1 MNLAPREKFG
11 LGSKLKKFVRNIIP
25 NEVADI
31 AVKAAPFVAPFNPA
45 IAGAMAGLGSFDQTG
60 SISKGVKAGL
70 INYGLGNVARVL
82 GGAGP
87 QFGFKAPGTGTG
99 LGSYFTSPTSGTQ
112 LFGAKPTDVT
122 TEALPGPDL
131 DTYAGIEEYQLSQTD
146 PKLSQIKVGADK
158 VIEDIY
164 GKGATTPGYKDLF
177 SKVINPDATFSER
190 TQAITDLGGKA
201 LKDIYTKP
209 VTIDGKTE
217 YQIDKLAV
225 GATIAGATTYLEA
238 RKLAKEAE
246 LVDDEDQYTEEMYEA
261 DKARYKDYYSQI
273 LTPESFGLKDGGI
286 ISLRKMKANG
296 DIPEEFISYTD
307 DNSGVIYYDP
317 EGNPITK
324 AEAMKAF
331 DEMPEEDQILTDM
344 EGKPLGEP
352 EVRKRILPMPKP
364 KEFVFEGRMKRL
376 MEAKGMLEPESFE
389 YLLQELK
396 DEMTESGIPSIK
408 LEKKATG
415 GRVGFNQGSLGGNT
429 LFGDIAEIDWGK
441 EIKDSGKSL
450 IDLFSPSQIMDILKQ
465 AGEGFKQIYFN
476 LKSDSEKEDLLKK
489 IMGEDYEKK
498 ATGGRVGLKDGPGK
512 DGLQNFKIGEYKPF
526 KYTGSIDDVLEAD
539 LGDDPLTDI
548 VKIGY
553 TVRAP
558 LIDIIRGVAKTGKE
572 AASLIAAAT
581 KAGYDLTK
589 PVRETVSDVAGGIY
603 DVAKKT
609 VQESGD
615 ASRFI
620 QPLYYL
626 ERFAPEK
633 NLTDDETRLR
643 RLKRSI
649 GRDDRDLI
657 KTIENRIFG
666 YDDAGIN
673 QSEEDKKVSKQI
685 QADIDSRD
693 FGFKKGGRIQY
704 AMGSEVPIRQNEA
717 GTKEMDFRQSGG
729 FVPPIGIKEK
739 ADDIPAMLSNNEFV
753 FTADAVRA
761 AGGGSVNKGAQKMYA
776 LMKQLENKVV

>member
-1 MNLAPREKFG
+1 MAISRMQMYRQLRAGGGIMNLAPREKFG

-31 AVKAAPFVAPFNPA
+31 AVKAAPFVAPFNPLL
-45 IAGAMAGLGSFDQTG
+45 AGAMSGIGTFDQTG
-60 SISKGVKAGL
+60 SISAGVKSGL
-70 INYGLGNVARVL
+70 INYGLGQAGRYI
-82 GGAGP
+82 GGAGFQQGINP
-87 QFGFKAPGTGTG
+87 FAGANFSGGIMSG
-99 LGSYFTSPTSGTQ
+99 LGSLFTSPIGTQ
-112 LFGAKPTDVT
+112 TGLQLGQYKLFGGPGSEAFKAGQDIANVGQANVGASLDEIVGPGGDIESFLYKTDPSKLT
-122 TEALPGPDL
+122 SS
-131 DTYAGIEEYQLSQTD
+131 QLSKQMSLEAGKTFAER
-146 PKLSQIKVGADK
+146 SSGNVVG
-158 VIEDIY
+158 
-164 GKGATTPGYKDLF
+164 GYKDLF
-177 SKVINPDATFSER
+177 SKVISPDATLGER

-225 GATIAGATTYLEA
+225 GATIAGATTYIEA

-261 DKARYKDYYSQI
+261 DKARYKDYYSKI

-307 DNSGVIYYDP
+307 DESGVIYRDP

-331 DEMPEEDQILTDM
+331 DEMPLEDQVLTDM

-352 EVRKRILPMPKP
+352 KTRKRILPMPKP
-364 KEFVFEGRMKRL
+364 KEMVFEGRMKRL

-415 GRVGFNQGSLGGNT
+415 GRVG
-429 LFGDIAEIDWGK
+429 
-441 EIKDSGKSL
+441 
-450 IDLFSPSQIMDILKQ
+450 
-465 AGEGFKQIYFN
+465 
-476 LKSDSEKEDLLKK
+476 
-489 IMGEDYEKK
+489 
-498 ATGGRVGLKDGPGK
+498 LKDGPGK
-512 DGLQNFKIGEYKPF
+512 DGLQNFKVGEYKPF
-526 KYTGSIDDVLEAD
+526 KYTGSIDDVWEAD
-539 LGDDPLTDI
+539 LGGDPLGDI

-589 PVRETVSDVAGGIY
+589 PVRETIGDVAGGIY

>member
-1 MNLAPREKFG
+1 MQMYRQLRAGGGIMNLAPREKFG

-31 AVKAAPFVAPFNPA
+31 AVKAAPFVAPFNPLL
-45 IAGAMAGLGSFDQTG
+45 AGAMSGIGTFDQTG
-60 SISKGVKAGL
+60 SISAGVKSGL
-70 INYGLGNVARVL
+70 INYGLGQAGRYI
-82 GGAGP
+82 GGAGFQQGINP
-87 QFGFKAPGTGTG
+87 FAGANFSGGIMSG
-99 LGSYFTSPTSGTQ
+99 LGSLFTSPIGTQ
-112 LFGAKPTDVT
+112 TGLQLGQYKLFGGPGSEAFKAGQDIANVGQANVGASLDEIVGPGGDIESFLYKTDPSKLT
-122 TEALPGPDL
+122 SS
-131 DTYAGIEEYQLSQTD
+131 QLSKQMSLEAGKTFAER
-146 PKLSQIKVGADK
+146 SSGNVVG
-158 VIEDIY
+158 
-164 GKGATTPGYKDLF
+164 GYKDLF
-177 SKVINPDATFSER
+177 SKVISPDATLGER

-225 GATIAGATTYLEA
+225 GATIAGATTYIEA

-261 DKARYKDYYSQI
+261 DKARYKDYYSKI

-307 DNSGVIYYDP
+307 DESGVIYRDP

-331 DEMPEEDQILTDM
+331 DEMPLEDQVLTDM

-352 EVRKRILPMPKP
+352 KTRKRILPMPKP
-364 KEFVFEGRMKRL
+364 KEMVFEGRMKRL

-415 GRVGFNQGSLGGNT
+415 GRVG
-429 LFGDIAEIDWGK
+429 
-441 EIKDSGKSL
+441 
-450 IDLFSPSQIMDILKQ
+450 
-465 AGEGFKQIYFN
+465 
-476 LKSDSEKEDLLKK
+476 
-489 IMGEDYEKK
+489 
-498 ATGGRVGLKDGPGK
+498 LKDGPGK
-512 DGLQNFKIGEYKPF
+512 DGLQNFKVGEYKPF
-526 KYTGSIDDVLEAD
+526 KYTGSIDDVWEAD
-539 LGDDPLTDI
+539 LGGDPLGDI

-589 PVRETVSDVAGGIY
+589 PVRETIGDVAGGIY

>member
-1 MNLAPREKFG
+1 MAISRMQMNRELYAGGGILSLTPRSKFG

-25 NEVADI
+25 NEISSI
-31 AVKAAPFVAPFNPA
+31 AVKAAPFVAPFNPTLAGYMSA
-45 IAGAMAGLGSFDQTG
+45 IGTFDQTG
-60 SISKGVKAGL
+60 RIGQSVKAGL
-70 INYGLGNVARVL
+70 INYGLGQAGRYI
-82 GGAGP
+82 GGAGFQQGINP
-87 QFGFKAPGTGTG
+87 FAGANFSGGIMSGLGSLFTSPIGTQTGLQLGQYKMFGGPGSEAFKAGQDIANVGQANVGQANVGASLDEIVGPGGDIESFLYKTDPSKLTSSQLSKQIALDANKTLLERSTGTG
-99 LGSYFTSPTSGTQ
+99 YT
-112 LFGAKPTDVT
+112 
-122 TEALPGPDL
+122 
-131 DTYAGIEEYQLSQTD
+131 
-146 PKLSQIKVGADK
+146 
-158 VIEDIY
+158 
-164 GKGATTPGYKDLF
+164 DLF
-177 SKVINPDATFSER
+177 SKLISPDSTLAQR
-190 TQAITDLGGKA
+190 TQALKDLGGKA
-201 LKDIYTKP
+201 LTTIYTNK
-209 VTIDGKTE
+209 DGS
-217 YQIDKLAV
+217 IDKLAV
-225 GATIAGATTYLEA
+225 GATIAGATNYIEA
-238 RKLAKEAE
+238 RKLAKEAG

-261 DKARYKDYYSQI
+261 DKARYAEKYSQI
-273 LTPESFGLKDGGI
+273 LTPEAFGIKAADGGI
-286 ISLRKMKANG
+286 ISLRKMKQSG
-296 DIPEEFISYTD
+296 SVPEEFISYTD

-331 DEMPEEDQILTDM
+331 DEMPEEDQIITDM

-352 EVRKRILPMPKP
+352 KTRKRILPMPKP
-364 KEFVFEGRMKRL
+364 KEMVFEGRMKRL

-415 GRVGFNQGSLGGNT
+415 GRVG
-429 LFGDIAEIDWGK
+429 
-441 EIKDSGKSL
+441 
-450 IDLFSPSQIMDILKQ
+450 
-465 AGEGFKQIYFN
+465 
-476 LKSDSEKEDLLKK
+476 
-489 IMGEDYEKK
+489 
-498 ATGGRVGLKDGPGK
+498 LKDGPGK
-512 DGLQNFKIGEYKPF
+512 DGLQNFKVGEYKPF
-526 KYTGSIDDVLEAD
+526 KYTGSIDDVWEAD
-539 LGDDPLTDI
+539 LGGDPLGDI

-589 PVRETVSDVAGGIY
+589 PVRETIGDVAGGIY

-776 LMKQLENKVV
+776 LMKQLEGKVV

>member
-31 AVKAAPFVAPFNPA
+31 AVKAAPFVAPFNPLL
-45 IAGAMAGLGSFDQTG
+45 AGAMSGIGTFDQTG
-60 SISKGVKAGL
+60 SISAGVKSGL
-70 INYGLGNVARVL
+70 INYGLGQAGRYI
-82 GGAGP
+82 GGAGFQQGINP
-87 QFGFKAPGTGTG
+87 FAGANFSGGIMSG
-99 LGSYFTSPTSGTQ
+99 LGSLFTSPIGTQ
-112 LFGAKPTDVT
+112 TGLQLGQYKLFGGPGSEAFKAGQDIANVGQANVGASLDEIVGPGGDIESFLYKTDPSKLT
-122 TEALPGPDL
+122 SS
-131 DTYAGIEEYQLSQTD
+131 QLSKQMSLEAGKTFAER
-146 PKLSQIKVGADK
+146 SSGNVVG
-158 VIEDIY
+158 
-164 GKGATTPGYKDLF
+164 GYKDLF
-177 SKVINPDATFSER
+177 SKVISPDATLGER

-225 GATIAGATTYLEA
+225 GATIAGATTYIEA

-261 DKARYKDYYSQI
+261 DKARYKDYYSKI

-307 DNSGVIYYDP
+307 DESGVIYRDP

-331 DEMPEEDQILTDM
+331 DEMPLEDQVLTDM

-352 EVRKRILPMPKP
+352 KTRKRILPMPKP
-364 KEFVFEGRMKRL
+364 KEMVFEGRMKRL

-415 GRVGFNQGSLGGNT
+415 GRVG
-429 LFGDIAEIDWGK
+429 
-441 EIKDSGKSL
+441 
-450 IDLFSPSQIMDILKQ
+450 
-465 AGEGFKQIYFN
+465 
-476 LKSDSEKEDLLKK
+476 
-489 IMGEDYEKK
+489 
-498 ATGGRVGLKDGPGK
+498 LKDGPGK
-512 DGLQNFKIGEYKPF
+512 DGLQNFKVGEYKPF
-526 KYTGSIDDVLEAD
+526 KYTGSIDDVWEAD
-539 LGDDPLTDI
+539 LGGDPLGDI

-589 PVRETVSDVAGGIY
+589 PVRETIGDVAGGIY

>member
-45 IAGAMAGLGSFDQTG
+45 IAGAMAGLGTFDQTG
-60 SISKGVKAGL
+60 SISRGVKSGL
-70 INYGLGNVARVL
+70 INYGLGNVARYM

-87 QFGFKAPGTGTG
+87 QWGLKAPGTGTG
-99 LGSYFTSPTSGTQ
+99 LGSYFTSPTSGAQ
-112 LFGAKPTDVT
+112 LFGQTDAQKAGKLIAD
-122 TEALPGPDL
+122 ESQRIAQAADL
-131 DTYAGIEEYQLSQTD
+131 DSYAGIEEYLAKTDPSQLTLSQR
-146 PKLSQIKVGADK
+146 ADL
-158 VIEDIY
+158 VAQDL
-164 GKGATTPGYKDLF
+164 ATKTKPGYKDLF
-177 SKVINPDATFSER
+177 SKVIQPDATFSER

-217 YQIDKLAV
+217 YQVDKLAV
-225 GATIAGATTYLEA
+225 GATIAGAANYIEA

-246 LVDDEDQYTEEMYEA
+246 LIDDEDQYTEEMYEA

-286 ISLRKMKANG
+286 ISLRKMKQSG
-296 DIPEEFISYTD
+296 SIPEEFISYTD
-307 DNSGVIYYDP
+307 DNSGVIYYDK

-331 DEMPEEDQILTDM
+331 DEMPLEDQVLTDM
-344 EGKPLGEP
+344 EGKPLSEP
-352 EVRKRILPMPKP
+352 KTRKRILPMPKP
-364 KEFVFEGRMKRL
+364 KEMVFEGRMKRL

-415 GRVGFNQGSLGGNT
+415 GRVG
-429 LFGDIAEIDWGK
+429 
-441 EIKDSGKSL
+441 
-450 IDLFSPSQIMDILKQ
+450 
-465 AGEGFKQIYFN
+465 
-476 LKSDSEKEDLLKK
+476 
-489 IMGEDYEKK
+489 
-498 ATGGRVGLKDGPGK
+498 LKDGPG
-512 DGLQNFKIGEYKPF
+512 
-526 KYTGSIDDVLEAD
+526 
-539 LGDDPLTDI
+539 
-548 VKIGY
+548 
-553 TVRAP
+553 
-558 LIDIIRGVAKTGKE
+558 
-572 AASLIAAAT
+572 
-581 KAGYDLTK
+581 
-589 PVRETVSDVAGGIY
+589 
-603 DVAKKT
+603 
-609 VQESGD
+609 
-615 ASRFI
+615 
-620 QPLYYL
+620 
-626 ERFAPEK
+626 
-633 NLTDDETRLR
+633 
-643 RLKRSI
+643 
-649 GRDDRDLI
+649 
-657 KTIENRIFG
+657 
-666 YDDAGIN
+666 
-673 QSEEDKKVSKQI
+673 
-685 QADIDSRD
+685 
-693 FGFKKGGRIQY
+693 KGGRIQY